1 MSVRQ
6 ISCINNSLVTTVTL
20 TQPANM
26 MFPARRNIVIRSRQN
41 DKSSVSFSGSVD
53 QRSFAVD
60 ITIQASTGLCM
71 PISQTFAKYNS
82 FISALAPAQ
91 PHRMSVL
98 AVMRSFQNCKPSK
111 CQPGQINR
119 FRHFFSP
126 LCNNVAGR
134 RSGILYLSIKVRSYL
149 HPFPDVYRFASPV
162 AWLATPLLDD
172 R

>member
-1 MSVRQ
+1 MAVGQ
-6 ISCINNSLVTTVTL
+6 VSCINNSLVTTVTL
-20 TQPANM
+20 TQPTNM
-26 MFPARRNIVIRSRQN
+26 MFPARRDIVLRSRQN

-60 ITIQASTGLCM
+60 ITIQAATGLCM
-71 PISQTFAKYNS
+71 PISQTFAKHNS
-82 FISALAPAQ
+82 FIAAFAPAE
-91 PHRMSVL
+91 PHRSSVL
-98 AVMRSFQNCKPSK
+98 VVVCTLKNCKSSK

-134 RSGILYLSIKVRSYL
+134 RSGVLYLSIKVRSYL
-149 HPFPDVYRFASPV
+149 HPFPDVCRFASPV
-162 AWLATPLLDD
+162 AWLATPFLDD